1 MFEKFSI
8 ENIKFY
14 LKNFVN
20 SERAILLLCIGI
32 ALVFWLVI
40 QLSKSH
46 EVIIE
51 TPLSIHVPDG
61 KTLVN
66 RPPTTLKLK
75 LFSKGWNLLSS
86 DYDKGL
92 QNLSLTVNHDKT
104 YNYQQ
109 LEEIILSKL
118 PKKIDVASIFP
129 NSLSFKLDDFMQKK
143 VPVKPVTAVNTINQ
157 FQLSNKIQLLPDTI
171 EISGPASVVSSISFI
186 KTKKISANNLKEN
199 YYGKI
204 DIIPQKNKQV
214 RYQTNAV
221 NFIVT
226 IEQFSE
232 KDLFVPIVLENDT
245 TNSIRIIPQIAKV
258 TCTVGLSKYNELKS
272 SDIELAVNLQNVDF
286 EKLNRLPVLVKRK
299 PSYVSKLK
307 IQPEDVDFVVIVRNE
322 NNSKNETE

>member
-8 ENIKFY
+8 ENIKLH
-14 LKNFVN
+14 LKNFIN

-51 TPLSIHVPDG
+51 TPLSVHVPDG
-61 KTLVN
+61 KTLLN
-66 RPPTTLKLK
+66 RPPVSLKLK
-75 LFSKGWNLLSS
+75 VFSKGWNLLSS
-86 DYDKGL
+86 DYDKEL
-92 QNLSLTVNHDKT
+92 QELSLTVNHDKT
-104 YNYQQ
+104 YDYQQ

-118 PKKIDVASIFP
+118 PKKIEVASILP
-129 NSLSFKLDDFMQKK
+129 SSLSFKLDNYMQKK
-143 VPVKPVTAVNTINQ
+143 VPVKPVTEVNTINQ

-186 KTKKISANNLKEN
+186 KTKKISAKNLKEN

-214 RYQTNAV
+214 QYQSDAV
-221 NFIVT
+221 NFIMT

-232 KDLFVPIVLENDT
+232 KELYVPISLENDT
-245 TNSIRIIPQIAKV
+245 TNSIRIVPQTAKV
-258 TCTVGLSKYNELKS
+258 TCTVGLTKYNELQP
-272 SDIELAVNLQNVDF
+272 SDIELTVNLQDVNF
-286 EKLNRLPVLVKRK
+286 EKVNKLPVIVKKK
-299 PSYVSKLK
+299 PSYISKLR
-307 IQPEDVDFVVIVRNE
+307 IHPDDVDFVVIVENE
-322 NNSKNETE
+322 NNSRNESE